1 MPRTS
6 LKEVRSEQ
14 ILAAYSTCITRHG
27 LEGAT
32 QERIAEQAGVKRSI
46 LRHYL
51 GNREEMIDALIDHVG
66 KDWKTQTEEL
76 VNALPH
82 SRRVSVLLE
91 ILFDKNCTADK
102 NSILIF
108 HALITAVEQH
118 PDINSMLIDW
128 TSQFVQMIETELR
141 LEYPDVADDLIFS
154 VAFGVVGIYFN
165 IDSFAFHGSPDEWW
179 TASKKAAQ
187 LLVNS
192 LGDVKQWTY

>member
-14 ILAAYSTCITRHG
+14 ILAAYATCITRYG
-27 LEGAT
+27 FEGAT

-51 GNREEMIDALIDHVG
+51 GNREEMIGALIDHVG
-66 KDWKTQTEEL
+66 QDWKTQTEEL

-82 SRRVSVLLE
+82 SQRVSVLLE
-91 ILFDKNCTADK
+91 FLFDRNCTADK
-102 NSILIF
+102 NSILIL
-108 HALITAVEQH
+108 HALIATAEQY
-118 PDINSMLIDW
+118 PGINSMLIDW
-128 TSQFVQMIETELR
+128 TSQFIQMVKNELR
-141 LEYPDVADDLIFS
+141 REYPDVADDLIFS

-165 IDSFAFHGSPDEWW
+165 IDSFTLHGPPDEWW
-179 TASKKAAQ
+179 TASKNAAQ

-192 LGDVKQWTY
+192 LGDIK

>member
-1 MPRTS
+1 MPRKS

-14 ILAAYSTCITRHG
+14 ILAAYANCITRYG
-27 LEGAT
+27 FEGAT

-51 GNREEMIDALIDHVG
+51 GNREEMIGALIDHVG

-91 ILFDKNCTADK
+91 FLFDKNYAADR
-102 NSILIF
+102 NSILIL
-108 HALITAVEQH
+108 HAVITTAEQH

-128 TSQFVQMIETELR
+128 TNQFVQMVETELR

-165 IDSFAFHGSPDEWW
+165 IDSFALHGPPDEWW
-179 TASKKAAQ
+179 TASKDSAQ

-192 LGDVKQWTY
+192 LGDIK

>member
-1 MPRTS
+1 MPRKS

-14 ILAAYSTCITRHG
+14 ILATYATCIARYG
-27 LEGAT
+27 FEGAT
-32 QERIAEQAGVKRSI
+32 QERIAEQADVKRSI

-91 ILFDKNCTADK
+91 FLFDKYYVVDR
-102 NSILIF
+102 NSILIL
-108 HALITAVEQH
+108 HALIAAAEQY
-118 PDINSMLIDW
+118 PGINMMLIDW
-128 TSQFVQMIETELR
+128 TNQLIQMVENELR
-141 LEYPDVADDLIFS
+141 LEYTDVADDLIFS

-165 IDSFAFHGSPDEWW
+165 IDSFALHDPPDKWW
-179 TASKKAAQ
+179 TASKNAAE

-192 LGDVKQWTY
+192 LGDIK

>member
-6 LKEVRSEQ
+6 LKEVRSKQ
-14 ILAAYSTCITRHG
+14 ILAAYATCITRYG
-27 LEGAT
+27 FEGAT
-32 QERIAEQAGVKRSI
+32 QERVAEQAGVKRSI

-51 GNREEMIDALIDHVG
+51 GNREEMIGALIDHVG

-82 SRRVSVLLE
+82 SQRVSVLLE
-91 ILFDKNCTADK
+91 FLFDKNYAADR
-102 NSILIF
+102 NSILIL
-108 HALITAVEQH
+108 HALIAAAEQY

-128 TSQFVQMIETELR
+128 TSQFVQMVENELR

-165 IDSFAFHGSPDEWW
+165 IDSFALHDSPDKWW
-179 TASKKAAQ
+179 TASKNAAEW
-187 LLVNS
+187 LVNS
-192 LGDVKQWTY
+192 LGDIK

>member
-1 MPRTS
+1 MPRKS

-14 ILAAYSTCITRHG
+14 ILAAYVTCIARYG
-27 LEGAT
+27 FESAT

-51 GNREEMIDALIDHVG
+51 GNREEIIDALIDHVE
-66 KDWKTQTEEL
+66 KDWKTQTQEL

-91 ILFDKNCTADK
+91 FLFDKNYAVDR
-102 NSILIF
+102 NSILIL
-108 HALITAVEQH
+108 HSLIATAEQY
-118 PDINSMLIDW
+118 PGINSMLIDW
-128 TSQFVQMIETELR
+128 TSQFVQMVETELR
-141 LEYPDVADDLIFS
+141 LEYPDVAADLIFS

-165 IDSFAFHGSPDEWW
+165 IDSFALHGPPEEWW
-179 TASKKAAQ
+179 TASKNAAQ

-192 LGDVKQWTY
+192 LGDIK

>member
-1 MPRTS
+1 MPRKS

-14 ILAAYSTCITRHG
+14 ILVAYATCIARYG
-27 LEGAT
+27 FEGAT
-32 QERIAEQAGVKRSI
+32 QERIAEQADVKRSI

-51 GNREEMIDALIDHVG
+51 GNREEMIGALIDHVG

-82 SRRVSVLLE
+82 NRRVSVLLE
-91 ILFDKNCTADK
+91 FLFDKNYVVDR
-102 NSILIF
+102 NSILIL
-108 HALITAVEQH
+108 HALITAAEQH

-128 TSQFVQMIETELR
+128 TNQFVQIVEIELR
-141 LEYPDVADDLIFS
+141 LEYPEVADDLIFS

-165 IDSFAFHGSPDEWW
+165 IDSFALHRPPDEWW
-179 TASKKAAQ
+179 TASKNAAQ

-192 LGDVKQWTY
+192 LGDIK

>member
-1 MPRTS
+1 MPRKS

-14 ILAAYSTCITRHG
+14 ILAAYATCITRYG

-82 SRRVSVLLE
+82 SQRVSVLLE
-91 ILFDKNCTADK
+91 FLFDKNYAADR
-102 NSILIF
+102 NSILIL
-108 HALITAVEQH
+108 HALITAAEQH
-118 PDINSMLIDW
+118 PDINLMLIDW
-128 TSQFVQMIETELR
+128 TSQFVQMVEIELR
-141 LEYPDVADDLIFS
+141 LEYPEVTDDLIFS

-165 IDSFAFHGSPDEWW
+165 IDSFALHRPPDEWW
-179 TASKKAAQ
+179 TASKNAAQ

-192 LGDVKQWTY
+192 LGDIK